1 MPRKKPK
8 TRFRGHKQGDMQ
20 PRPCRAC
27 EAVFEPRRWWQ
38 EICQVCGPAGR
49 AAYWRERHRKEQEV
63 TIMRRAL
70 ERLLARKER
79 V

>member
-1 MPRKKPK
+1 MS
-8 TRFRGHKQGDMQ
+8 

-38 EICQVCGPAGR
+38 EICPTCGPAGR
-49 AAYWRERHRKEQEV
+49 AAYWRERHRKDQEV

-79 V
+79 QADG